1 MRGYLRARG
10 YPSLYR
16 LFDIITEKWVLYGIL
31 FGPPLALVNTAV
43 GVTFGLRH
51 LNLDGSDSCWR
62 RLTYRF
68 GLVFEDLGDEVSTI
82 YNRHQLLVDEDTEE
96 DEDGKFHAPIQMG
109 KNGSSQRVE
118 MKVPNNEKVVFFI
131 RVFTF
136 HASTYEFVNK
146 HYLKDE

>member
-1 MRGYLRARG
+1 M
-10 YPSLYR
+10 
-16 LFDIITEKWVLYGIL
+16 
-31 FGPPLALVNTAV
+31 
-43 GVTFGLRH
+43 TFGFRH

-68 GLVFEDLGDEVSTI
+68 GPVFEDLGDEVSTI
-82 YNRHQLLVDEDTEE
+82 IYNRHQLLVEDTEE
-96 DEDGKFHAPIQMG
+96 DDEDGEFHAPIQMG

-118 MKVPNNEKVVFFI
+118 MKVPSNEMVVFFI